1 MSFHTSARAAVEYEN
16 GMDSASTVEDFDSD
30 GCGCNKCLFRP
41 GEEIYVVQ
49 EPDVGDGEGISIYYV
64 SDIVLTQE

>member
-1 MSFHTSARAAVEYEN
+1 MTFHTSARAPVEYEN

-30 GCGCNKCLFRP
+30 GCGCKKCPFRA